1 MKFKS
6 NLIELQG
13 WTALHNARL
22 GLRFKL
28 LKAIRKSLNHPS
40 SLLELSFIIQTTY
53 VVPTYDL
60 VNPTVKLIQISHSN
74 YYQTSLGLD
83 YVWRCPKQRVMTER
97 IQNLTS

>member
-1 MKFKS
+1 
-6 NLIELQG
+6 
-13 WTALHNARL
+13 
-22 GLRFKL
+22 
-28 LKAIRKSLNHPS
+28 LNHPS

-83 YVWRCPKQRVMTER
+83 YV
-97 IQNLTS
+97 